1 MKENKT
7 VTRITISRP
16 KVNTNKKV
24 KKTDRKP
31 PKPKFRYVY
40 KGGVKKISQADKD
53 KISKLG
59 YIPYSWDDVDIY
71 LNDDKII
78 AVGMLKG
85 IKRYLYK
92 KEFRDK
98 QNDKKCDRIK
108 EFGKQ
113 LKTIKDNIIHKISKT
128 KISKKKVIT
137 TGLWILLMS
146 SIRVGNS
153 KYLKEN
159 GTYGL
164 TTLQKKHV
172 NIKNSNLILD
182 FVGKKSVQNYVNVK
196 IPNKGLVDWFNYL
209 HKHADPF
216 FLSYDGSRINAQD
229 INDYIKDYYGDNF
242 TAKDFRTWGANII
255 FLNRLSELDSKEIKD
270 LKPKDMNKFIKKIV
284 EETAEKLNNTPSVL
298 KSNYLCHHILDRL
311 KEDPHA
317 LIKRIKSAR
326 DIDKLLIDLL

>member
-1 MKENKT
+1 MKENKI
-7 VTRITISRP
+7 VTRITVSRP
-16 KVNTNKKV
+16 KIETRKKG
-24 KKTDRKP
+24 KKTDKKP

-40 KGGVKKISQADKD
+40 KGNVKKITQSDKD

-59 YIPYSWDDVDIY
+59 YIPYSWDDVDIF
-71 LNDDKII
+71 LSDDKII
-78 AVGMLKG
+78 AVGILKG

-98 QNDKKCDRIK
+98 QNDKKCDRMK

-113 LKTIKDNIIHKISKT
+113 LKTIKDDILGKISKDE
-128 KISKKKVIT
+128 ISKKKVIA

-172 NIKNSNLILD
+172 DIKNSNMILD
-182 FVGKKSVQNYVNVK
+182 FVGKKSVQNYVKIK
-196 IPNKGLVDWFNYL
+196 IPNKKLVNWFNYL
-209 HKHADPF
+209 YKHAEPF
-216 FLSYDGSRINAQD
+216 LLTYKGSRINAQD
-229 INDYIKDYYGDNF
+229 INDYIKDNYGDNF

-255 FLNRLSELDSKEIKD
+255 FLDRLSEMDSKELKD
-270 LKPKDMNKFIKKIV
+270 MKPKEINKFVKRIV

-298 KSNYLCHHILDRL
+298 KSNYLCHHILDKL
-311 KEDPHA
+311 KENPHA

-326 DIDKLLIDLL
+326 DIDKLLIELL